1 VSDYW
6 QGVVSR
12 LSVPGLVLLGIGVAV
27 GYGAPKIAAWL
38 WKGKGERAVLFVR
51 VTGLALAIL
60 GTLMLVD
67 IIPI

>member
-1 VSDYW
+1 MSDYW

-12 LSVPGLVLLGIGVAV
+12 LSVPGLVLLGLGVV
-27 GYGAPKIAAWL
+27 IGYGAPKIAAWL
-38 WKGKGERAVLFVR
+38 WKSKAERAALFLR
-51 VTGLALAIL
+51 VAGLVLAIL